1 MTNATIRPKQVK
13 WIALL
18 IALTFSRFSVVTFFP
33 GLEMFGGPE
42 PNEWIGPWVT
52 DTTLGLL
59 APLMAYLAFKKTGLK
74 LWGALI
80 AYNCI
85 GAFDYAN
92 GLLIEYL
99 SPQTLN
105 PPVMIFGGI
114 GFFLCI
120 QLVVIYLLFNK
131 HVINHFSQVR
141 S

>member
-1 MTNATIRPKQVK
+1 MKNTIIRPKQVK
-13 WIALL
+13 WITIL

-33 GLEMFGGPE
+33 GLEMFGGLE
-42 PNEWIGPWVT
+42 PNEWIGPWTT

-74 LWGALI
+74 LWGTLI

-99 SPQTLN
+99 SPQVSN
-105 PPVMIFGGI
+105 PPEIIFGGI
-114 GFFLCI
+114 SLFFCV

-131 HVINHFSQVR
+131 NVISHYSQVR

>member
-1 MTNATIRPKQVK
+1 MTNTIIRPKQIK
-13 WIALL
+13 WIAIL
-18 IALTFSRFSVVTFFP
+18 IALTFSRFSVVTFFT

-42 PNEWIGPWVT
+42 PNEWIGPWTT

-59 APLMAYLAFKKTGLK
+59 APLMAYLALKKRGLR

-92 GLLIEYL
+92 GLLTEYL
-99 SPQTLN
+99 SPQVLN
-105 PPVMIFGGI
+105 PPEMIFGGI
-114 GFFLCI
+114 GLFLCI
-120 QLVVIYLLFNK
+120 QLGIIYLLFNK
-131 HVINHFSQVR
+131 NVISHFSQTH

>member
-1 MTNATIRPKQVK
+1 MKNTIIRPKQVK
-13 WIALL
+13 WITIL

-33 GLEMFGGPE
+33 SLEMFGGLE
-42 PNEWIGPWVT
+42 PNEWIGPWTT

-74 LWGALI
+74 LWGTLI

-99 SPQTLN
+99 SPQVSN
-105 PPVMIFGGI
+105 PPEIIFGGI
-114 GFFLCI
+114 GLFFCV

-131 HVINHFSQVR
+131 NVIRHYSQVR